1 MTTELDIAR
10 HDGHVEIVPARP
22 KAGSAAAAMDM
33 LREHAEMMSMAFEL
47 AKNMVGTT
55 MVPRIYQRK
64 NPKDEEAAQN
74 ATAAILYGLEL
85 GLNPI
90 QSLQQV
96 FSVHGQP
103 TIYARTMVALL
114 KSKGY
119 KFKTIETGPERVTY
133 SGWWPGEEPETSTW
147 DIERATKA
155 GFVPQ
160 IDPKTGEF
168 ARNKFDK
175 LVGNEKYLT
184 QPEEMLWAK
193 AASTVC
199 RRLAP
204 DVLLG
209 IGHTVED
216 LESEPDPE
224 PVRVRSER
232 MYTDRVSDAEVA
244 DAMPVTPPKVQ
255 QWQPKPT
262 EAPAEPQQHVE
273 TASNEVEKQDTSQV
287 DDSAEPPVEYATAA
301 EQRTLSAE
309 LERHGHK
316 TPAAKR
322 KWLSADTGRE
332 ITSAKELTT
341 AEAVGIIDRLKHREA
356 GDMPILQSQ
365 WATAAEM
372 LDKLGADDTEKKVLF
387 LRNFLQRNEIRDP
400 FELNER
406 EAAEVLAELT
416 QVVADEAQ
424 AADAGQLPIDGAEG
438 GEQ

>member
-10 HDGHVEIVPARP
+10 QDGHAEIVPARP
-22 KAGSAAAAMDM
+22 KAGTAAAAMEM
-33 LREHAEMMSMAFEL
+33 LREHAEMMSMAYKL
-47 AKNMVGTT
+47 ADSMVGTT
-55 MVPRIYQRK
+55 MVPKIYQRK
-64 NPKDEEAAQN
+64 SKDDKDAANN

-96 FSVHGQP
+96 FSVHGTP
-103 TIYARTMVALL
+103 SVYAKTMVALL

-160 IDPKTGEF
+160 VDPKTGEF
-168 ARNKFDK
+168 ARNQYGK
-175 LVGNEKYLT
+175 LIGNEKYLT

-209 IGHTVED
+209 IAHTVED
-216 LESEPDPE
+216 LESEPEPD

-232 MYTDRVSDAEVA
+232 VQVAEILDQA
-244 DAMPVTPPKVQ
+244 AESAPPKVQ
-255 QWQPKPT
+255 QWQPPT
-262 EAPAEPQQHVE
+262 APDAGFK
-273 TASNEVEKQDTSQV
+273 TASEEGVKPDTPQV
-287 DDSAEPPVEYATAA
+287 DESAKASAEPPVEYATAA
-301 EQRTLSAE
+301 EQRALSAE

-322 KWLSADTGRE
+322 KWLSSDTGRE
-332 ITSAKELTT
+332 IASAKELTGE
-341 AEAVGIIDRLKHREA
+341 EARDIVGRLSAREA
-356 GDMPILQSQ
+356 GDLPILRAQ
-365 WATAAEM
+365 WTVAAKM
-372 LDKLGADDTEKKVLF
+372 LDQLGADSTEKKVMF
-387 LRNFLQRNEIRDP
+387 LHQFLSGREELVDP
-400 FELNER
+400 LHLNER
-406 EAAEVLAELT
+406 EGGEVIAELT
-416 QVVADEAQ
+416 QLLADETPA
-424 AADAGQLPIDGAEG
+424 PEG
-438 GEQ
+438 GQ